1 MILLVHNII
10 DAATDLYHYHAFA
23 EADDT
28 DAGDGVDAYVDD
40 DGDTTC
46 LRGLEGLPCCVQ
58 GTRQHSQ
65 RCKGSARS
73 EHHHVCWMVL
83 IGPLLGYPL

>member
-23 EADDT
+23 EAD
-28 DAGDGVDAYVDD
+28 GVDAYVDD

-46 LRGLEGLPCCVQ
+46 LRG
-58 GTRQHSQ
+58 
-65 RCKGSARS
+65 
-73 EHHHVCWMVL
+73 
-83 IGPLLGYPL
+83 